1 MEREKKRDK
10 EIKQKQNKTK
20 NVSSAER
27 FVSFPSFDFF
37 LSKFVETETTEVEGS
52 ELYFPHQ
59 MQQTPLTKHSFQKLL
74 RFRISINFATF
85 FLIHKL
91 ILRYYNRLKY
101 NIKRQN
107 IMCNDNFNLTVQ
119 GHWIPLRSEW
129 SNGFLSSSV
138 VPSKK

>member
-1 MEREKKRDK
+1 MG
-10 EIKQKQNKTK
+10 
-20 NVSSAER
+20 
-27 FVSFPSFDFF
+27 
-37 LSKFVETETTEVEGS
+37 TETTDVEGL
-52 ELYFPHQ
+52 ELYFSHQ

-74 RFRISINFATF
+74 RFKISINFATF

-129 SNGFLSSSV
+129 SKGLLSSSV

>member
-1 MEREKKRDK
+1 M
-10 EIKQKQNKTK
+10 
-20 NVSSAER
+20 
-27 FVSFPSFDFF
+27 
-37 LSKFVETETTEVEGS
+37 ETETTEEEGY

-74 RFRISINFATF
+74 RFKISINFATF

-119 GHWIPLRSEW
+119 SHWIMFCFMVTHFLRGGEV
-129 SNGFLSSSV
+129 LLVSV
-138 VPSKK
+138 SKG